1 MAGARGRSLGPRI
14 ERVALPDRR
23 VVPVAAGAHAVDVV
37 LVAARNSSRIRNRI
51 RRVARAQRDGRSERS
66 IAGDESFQT
75 AHETAGT
82 RFLDRD
88 RHHRLWSLLVAVVLN
103 ELIKGLDLIFLEV
116 NSLEESVVF
125 YEKVLGFAIESINEK
140 SEPPMARLRAG
151 ELRIT
156 LAQHL
161 ETMLRRG
168 RGVHFFIGVAD
179 VDEYYEQLTE
189 RGADVLPPVDEGW
202 GGRFITL
209 EDPDKYRFFFVT
221 WTKETG

>member
-1 MAGARGRSLGPRI
+1 M
-14 ERVALPDRR
+14 
-23 VVPVAAGAHAVDVV
+23 
-37 LVAARNSSRIRNRI
+37 
-51 RRVARAQRDGRSERS
+51 
-66 IAGDESFQT
+66 
-75 AHETAGT
+75 
-82 RFLDRD
+82 
-88 RHHRLWSLLVAVVLN
+88 
-103 ELIKGLDLIFLEV
+103 IKGLDLLFLEV

-209 EDPDKYRFFFVT
+209 EDPDRYRFFFVSWT
-221 WTKETG
+221 TETGTKETG